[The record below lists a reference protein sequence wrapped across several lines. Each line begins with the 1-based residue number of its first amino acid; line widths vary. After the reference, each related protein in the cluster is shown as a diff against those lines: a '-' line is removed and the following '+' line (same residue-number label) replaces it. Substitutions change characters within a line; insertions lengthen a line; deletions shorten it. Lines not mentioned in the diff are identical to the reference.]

1 MRRLLATLIV
11 AVSLLAPA
19 APLTAQAAG
28 CAFHLGFATLAA
40 MIPTDVGTCLEDE
53 NHNPLNG
60 DGLQHTTGGLLV
72 WRKSDNWTAFTNGYE
87 TWINGPRGLQKRLN
101 EERFPWEAPVSGAPT
116 TLLDLSGTGV
126 ARTAVFAPRGPWDL
140 AWSYDCHAHGT
151 GTGIFDVYTRG
162 AAPGVAADEAFSGEA
177 ELAKAGRGDVA
188 GDGVHHFQTSGPQLL
203 DISPY
208 PECTWHI
215 TARG

>member
-1 MRRLLATLIV
+1 MRRIIV
-11 AVSLLAPA
+11 ALALLGACL
-19 APLTAQAAG
+19 PLTAVPAG
-28 CAFHLGFATLAA
+28 AEGCSFRLGFATLHDL
-40 MIPTDVGTCLEDE
+40 IPDQVGTCLEDE

-60 DGLQHTTGGLLV
+60 DALQHTTGGLLV
-72 WRKSDNWTAFTNGYE
+72 WRKADNWTAFTDGYH
-87 TWINGPRGLQKRLN
+87 TWINGPHGLQERLN
-101 EERFPWEAPVSGAPT
+101 EERFDWEAPKAVPTT

-126 ARTAVFAPRGPWDL
+126 ARTAVFNPPGPWDL
-140 AWSYDCHAHGT
+140 SWSYDCHAHGT

-177 ELAKAGRGDVA
+177 ELAKAGKSTEA
-188 GDGVHHFQTSGPQLL
+188 GEGVHHFQTSGPQYL